1 MTKRFIL
8 YLLICLLIPMAHSQ
22 EWTQKD
28 SVNLSRMLKNDGE
41 MKLNQEAV
49 RQIDFG
55 SDAIGTP
62 MMSTEKNWLLPDE
75 SLPSTLPN
83 TLPLDKRQMLSLHP
97 YKPNTPFDWDP
108 VYQKKIKVGK
118 DTWRGDP
125 FYQIKT
131 FREYTNTSKAPLRV
145 VVRTQPSLTEIE
157 AMNLQYKPLFGQA
170 NGAMPGVG
178 IGGFDFMHV
187 FTKDFWDKKGRDRR
201 ARTLE
206 VLKAYGDSA
215 TVLIPKCILQPVTH

>member
-8 YLLICLLIPMAHSQ
+8 YLLISLSISMAHSQ

-28 SVNLSRMLKNDGE
+28 SVNLSRMLKKDGE
-41 MKLNQEAV
+41 MKLNKEAV

-55 SDAIGTP
+55 SDVIGTP

-75 SLPSTLPN
+75 SLPSSLPN

-131 FREYTNTSKAPLRV
+131 FREYTNMSKAPLRV

-157 AMNLQYKPLFGQA
+157 AMSLQYKPLFGQA